1 MAESPPELRCVELSR
16 ENSSV
21 MIIDIEGPDLA
32 TVLAPPV
39 EAKEQ
44 AVFTEATVSDPYFEE
59 GDEIEEGE
67 LLAVLFNDNGTC
79 EIVAPAS
86 EVLISL
92 TYEEGDTVTSEAV
105 LAKIQTDR

>member
-1 MAESPPELRCVELSR
+1 
-16 ENSSV
+16 
-21 MIIDIEGPDLA
+21 MIIKIEVPDLA
-32 TVLAPPV
+32 TVLAPPF

-44 AVFTEATVSDPYFEE
+44 AVFTEATVSDLYFEE
-59 GDEIEEGE
+59 GDESEEGE

-86 EVLISL
+86 GVLISL

-105 LAKIQTDR
+105 LAKIQTDRLDDRPGGR